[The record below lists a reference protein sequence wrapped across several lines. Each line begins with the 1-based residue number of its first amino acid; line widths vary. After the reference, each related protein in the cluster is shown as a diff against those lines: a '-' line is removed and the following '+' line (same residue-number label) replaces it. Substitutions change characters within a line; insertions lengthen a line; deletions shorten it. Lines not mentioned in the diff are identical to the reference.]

1 LNVGGRKARSIGG
14 LVAALAS
21 VVTTMPGAPQGLDIA
36 LVTCQTQ
43 LRDRYSPVDAT
54 DPLPAGYR

>member
-1 LNVGGRKARSIGG
+1 
-14 LVAALAS
+14 LVAALAG

-43 LRDRYSPVDAT
+43 LRDRYSPVDDT
-54 DPLPAGYR
+54 DPLPTDYR

>member
-1 LNVGGRKARSIGG
+1 MSGEGKRDQSG
-14 LVAALAS
+14 LVAALAG